1 VAGVLFFVIFQSI
14 PWILLLT
21 LVVCLYLVW
30 IDVKDEPDLDFQ
42 VKAWWFLLVLLFH
55 VPGYLVFRVWIAMRR
70 NRREEEARNTPT
82 PGPRGRRGGGR
93 A

>member
-1 VAGVLFFVIFQSI
+1 MLFFVIFQSV

-21 LVVCLYLVW
+21 LAGALYLTWV
-30 IDVKDEPDLDFQ
+30 DVKDEPGLEFTH
-42 VKAWWFLLVLLFH
+42 KAWWFLLVVLFH
-55 VPGYLVFRVWIAMRR
+55 VPGYLVFRVWIAVRR
-70 NRREEEARNTPT
+70 HRRKQEAHAPS

>member
-1 VAGVLFFVIFQSI
+1 MLFFVIFQSI

>member
-1 VAGVLFFVIFQSI
+1 MLFFVIFQSI

-30 IDVKDEPDLDFQ
+30 ADIKDEPDLEFQ
-42 VKAWWFLLVLLFH
+42 VKAWWFLLVVIFG
-55 VPGYLVFRVWIAMRR
+55 VPGYLVFRVWIAMHRKH
-70 NRREEEARNTPT
+70 RREQEKHPPT
-82 PGPRGRRGGGR
+82 PGPRGRRGGGP

>member
-1 VAGVLFFVIFQSI
+1 VAAVVFFVIFQSI

-30 IDVKDEPDLDFQ
+30 VDVKDEPGLDFQ
-42 VKAWWFLLVLLFH
+42 VKAWWFLLVLIFH
-55 VPGYLVFRVWIAMRR
+55 VPGYLVFRVWIGIRR
-70 NRREEEARNTPT
+70 HRREEEARNTPT
-82 PGPRGRRGGGR
+82 PRPRGRRGGGR

>member
-1 VAGVLFFVIFQSI
+1 VAAVIVFVITQSV
-14 PWILLLT
+14 PLILLLV

-30 IDVKDEPDLDFQ
+30 VDVKDEPDLEFN

-55 VPGYLVFRVWIAMRR
+55 VPGYLVFRAWLAVRR
-70 NRREEEARNTPT
+70 HRRKEDDHAAT
-82 PGPRGRRGGGR
+82 PGPRGRRGDGR

>member
-1 VAGVLFFVIFQSI
+1 MVFFVIFQSI

-30 IDVKDEPDLDFQ
+30 VDVKGEPDLDFQ
-42 VKAWWFLLVLLFH
+42 VKAWWFLLVLIFH
-55 VPGYLVFRVWIAMRR
+55 VPGYLVFRVWIAVRR
-70 NRREEEARNTPT
+70 HRRQDEPHASS
-82 PGPRGRRGGGR
+82 PGPRGRRGDGP

>member
-1 VAGVLFFVIFQSI
+1 MLFFVIFQSI

-30 IDVKDEPDLDFQ
+30 VDVKDEPDLDFQ

-70 NRREEEARNTPT
+70 NRREEEARKTAT
-82 PGPRGRRGGGR
+82 PGLRGRRGGGR

>member
-1 VAGVLFFVIFQSI
+1 VAAVLFFVIFQSI

-30 IDVKDEPDLDFQ
+30 VDVKAEPDLDFQ
-42 VKAWWFLLVLLFH
+42 VKAWWFLLVLIFH
-55 VPGYLVFRVWIAMRR
+55 VPGYHP
-70 NRREEEARNTPT
+70 PT
-82 PGPRGRRGGGR
+82 PRPRGRRGGGQ

>member
-1 VAGVLFFVIFQSI
+1 MLFFVIFQSI

-21 LVVCLYLVW
+21 LAGALYLTWV
-30 IDVKDEPDLDFQ
+30 DLREEPDLDFQ
-42 VKAWWFLLVLLFH
+42 VKAWWFLLVLIFH
-55 VPGYLVFRVWIAMRR
+55 VPGYLVFRVWIAVRRHRR
-70 NRREEEARNTPT
+70 NQDTHPPT